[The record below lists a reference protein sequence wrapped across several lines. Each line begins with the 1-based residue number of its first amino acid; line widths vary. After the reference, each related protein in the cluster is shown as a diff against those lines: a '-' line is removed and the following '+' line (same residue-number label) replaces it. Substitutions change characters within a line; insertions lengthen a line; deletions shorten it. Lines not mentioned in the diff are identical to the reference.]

1 MEYVEGVFRSLI
13 RSLKL
18 VGSLKLSSFLHAP
31 DAKSST
37 PASFSSPSTK
47 LLSQTAGEEEM
58 TVQMMRNEVR
68 GDERISRSVLLSLEE
83 R

>member
-1 MEYVEGVFRSLI
+1 M

-18 VGSLKLSSFLHAP
+18 VGSLKLSSFLPAP

-47 LLSQTAGEEEM
+47 LLAQTAGEEEM